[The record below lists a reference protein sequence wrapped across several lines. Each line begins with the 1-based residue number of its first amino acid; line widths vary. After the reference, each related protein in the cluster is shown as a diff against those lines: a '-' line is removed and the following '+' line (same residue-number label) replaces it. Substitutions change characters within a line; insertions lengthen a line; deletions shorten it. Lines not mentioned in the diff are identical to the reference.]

1 MRTPRVKTAETS
13 RPATTPADPGTW
25 DGARA
30 MTDKRVGI
38 YPGTFDPV
46 TNGHMDIIQRATRLV
61 DHLVIAIARNAGK
74 GPLFSADE
82 RVELVRQEVATL
94 PENSTHIEV
103 RAFDTLLMHFA
114 RETGATLVI
123 RGLRAVSDFEYEFQ
137 MAAMNAKIA
146 PKIETVFLMA
156 SDRNQFIS
164 SRFVKEIGQLGGDI
178 SHFVSPRVHDR
189 LANRFTG
196 AKHRK

>member
-1 MRTPRVKTAETS
+1 
-13 RPATTPADPGTW
+13 
-25 DGARA
+25 
-30 MTDKRVGI
+30 MTNQRIGI

-46 TNGHMDIIQRATRLV
+46 TNGHMDIIRRATRIV
-61 DHLVIAIARNAGK
+61 DHLVIAIARNVGK

-82 RVELVRQEVATL
+82 RVELVREEVADL
-94 PENSTHIEV
+94 PENGTHFEV

-114 RETGATLVI
+114 REVEATLII

-137 MAAMNAKIA
+137 MAAMNNKID
-146 PKIETVFLMA
+146 PHIETVFLMA